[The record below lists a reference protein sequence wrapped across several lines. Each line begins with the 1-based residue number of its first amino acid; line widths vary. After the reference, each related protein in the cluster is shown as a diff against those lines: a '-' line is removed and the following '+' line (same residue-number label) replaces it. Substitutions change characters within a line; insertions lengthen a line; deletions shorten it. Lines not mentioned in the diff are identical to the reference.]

1 MPPLPRRRP
10 SGAMAVALVALFVSL
25 GGVSYAAVSL
35 GAGSVGTRQLKNGA
49 VTKAK
54 LRNGS
59 VSNFKLASG
68 AVGARKIINGA
79 VGRSQINVNQV
90 QERVSGACTSGA
102 IAGIS
107 NKGAVTCAEAPG
119 ADVYTAD
126 VTPVS
131 IGTSATTIATQTLPA
146 GFPFLVTAN
155 PSVLIGGVNLTGT
168 TGATGASGATG
179 ATGAA
184 SLSTEAVAVSCTLS
198 VSSSAGST
206 QTRSIVV
213 DLGANGQSQTVPL
226 AVTAPASPSKATV
239 TVSCVKK
246 SGGAVTP
253 TVLATTSVN
262 GLQTSSNTSEP
273 YAG

>member
-1 MPPLPRRRP
+1 MPPRKRP

-25 GGVSYAAVSL
+25 GGASYAAVSL
-35 GAGSVGTRQLKNGA
+35 GRNSVGTRQLKNGA

-54 LRNGS
+54 LGNGS

-90 QERVSGACTSGA
+90 QDRVSGVCTSGA

-107 NKGAVTCAEAPG
+107 NTGAVTCAQAPG

-126 VTPVS
+126 VKPVA
-131 IGTSATTIATQTLPA
+131 IGTTATTIATQTLPA
-146 GFPFLVTAN
+146 GFPFVVTAN
-155 PSVLIGGVNLTGT
+155 PSVLVGGVGLTGATGVSGATGTTGT
-168 TGATGASGATG
+168 TGAN
-179 ATGAA
+179 
-184 SLSTEAVAVSCTLS
+184 STESVDVGCTLS

-206 QTRSIVV
+206 QTRSILV
-213 DLGANGQSQTVPL
+213 DLGANGQSQTLPL
-226 AVTAPASPSKATV
+226 TVTAPASPSNATASL
-239 TVSCVKK
+239 SCVKK
-246 SGGAVTP
+246 TSGAVSP
-253 TVLATTSVN
+253 SVLATTSIN